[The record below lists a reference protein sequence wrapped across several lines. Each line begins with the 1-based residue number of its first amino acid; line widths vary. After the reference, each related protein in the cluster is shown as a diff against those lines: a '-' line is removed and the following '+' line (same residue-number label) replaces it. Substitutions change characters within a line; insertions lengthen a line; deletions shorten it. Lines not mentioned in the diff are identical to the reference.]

1 MGHHTS
7 IRHMTIRL
15 RLATVAL
22 LAAALPSAASAVPI
36 AFQQGAALEL
46 DGRWYFT
53 LPGQLVAQGAQGY
66 LLDAPVGFVNCRRA
80 GGQMLV
86 SNDRPFRWNAG
97 SATIWLATTAN
108 PDGSDGPR
116 FQYLFDRPILRLR
129 SSTGDLVCEGEVA
142 APPGLD
148 TLFRW
153 GFE

>member
-1 MGHHTS
+1 MP
-7 IRHMTIRL
+7 IRR
-15 RLATVAL
+15 RSAAARAL
-22 LAAALPSAASAVPI
+22 LAILLAPPAFATPI
-36 AFQQGAALEL
+36 AFQSGTALEL

-53 LPGQLVAQGAQGY
+53 LSGQLVAEGTQGY

-86 SNDRPFRWNAG
+86 SNNRPFRWNAG
-97 SATIWLATTAN
+97 AATIWLATTAN

-116 FQYLFDRPILRLR
+116 FQFLFDRPILRLR
-129 SSTGDLVCEGEVA
+129 SSTGDLVCDGEVA

>member
-1 MGHHTS
+1 MP
-7 IRHMTIRL
+7 IRL
-15 RLATVAL
+15 RVACLLALPALLLATAAPAAPVAF
-22 LAAALPSAASAVPI
+22 SS
-36 AFQQGAALEL
+36 GAALEL

-53 LPGQLVAQGAQGY
+53 LAGQLVAQGAPGY
-66 LLDAPVGFVNCRRA
+66 LLQAPVGFSNCRRSN
-80 GGQMLV
+80 GQMLV
-86 SNDRPFRWNAG
+86 SNARPFRWNDG
-97 SATIWLATTAN
+97 TATIWLATNAN

-129 SSTGDLVCEGEVA
+129 SSTGDLLCDGEVA

>member
-1 MGHHTS
+1 MP
-7 IRHMTIRL
+7 IRPRF
-15 RLATVAL
+15 
-22 LAAALPSAASAVPI
+22 AAALALHAILAATPAFATPI
-36 AFQQGAALEL
+36 EFQSGAALEL

-53 LPGQLVAQGAQGY
+53 LPGRLVAEGAQGY

-86 SNDRPFRWNAG
+86 SNSRPFRWNAG
-97 SATIWLATTAN
+97 AATIWLALTAN

-116 FQYLFDRPILRLR
+116 FQFLFDRPILRLR
-129 SSTGDLVCEGEVA
+129 SSTGDLVCDGEVA

>member
-1 MGHHTS
+1 MP
-7 IRHMTIRL
+7 IRQ
-15 RLATVAL
+15 RLAVLAL
-22 LAAALPSAASAVPI
+22 LALPLGPPALAGQV
-36 AFQQGAALEL
+36 AFQTNAALEL

-53 LPGQLVAQGAQGY
+53 LPGQLVAEGAQGY

-80 GGQMLV
+80 SGQMLV
-86 SNDRPFRWNAG
+86 SNSRPFRWNAG

-129 SSTGDLVCEGEVA
+129 SSTGDLVCDGEVA

-153 GFE
+153 SFE